1 MDVAICIVSKMT
13 KMHPLCLLAIPSL
26 HLVVAECRLQSSLPD
41 SFIVISLR
49 FVQIRSY
56 RPSMALKQ
64 QWPNC
69 AVYWVMAMAMAMA
82 LSIVLKYQCP
92 SVIIILHL

>member
-56 RPSMALKQ
+56 RPSMATV
-64 QWPNC
+64 
-69 AVYWVMAMAMAMA
+69 VYWVMVMAMAMAMA

-92 SVIIILHL
+92 SVIMILHL